1 VRRRGAFQIE
11 DADRSAAGH
20 DRLME
25 LAHSRAAAG
34 PGSIPRTDTAA
45 IAMTALPRSNRPGN
59 HSGIG
64 VVAATVTAAARR
76 TSKTRRASRPL
87 HLSSEKDQPIG

>member
-1 VRRRGAFQIE
+1 VLCVL
-11 DADRSAAGH
+11 H
-20 DRLME
+20 DGVPPGDLME